1 MFISYYPTC
10 SGFNDGFSA
19 NMDTNELIAWVV
31 PDILKNGRSS
41 FIITFTPFPANKTGF
56 YLPQIEKKDSEGERE
71 V

>member
-31 PDILKNGRSS
+31 PDI
-41 FIITFTPFPANKTGF
+41 FPELSLLF
-56 YLPQIEKKDSEGERE
+56 YHKIHPPPC
-71 V
+71 